1 MGASYTVGT
10 CTLKMPK
17 NKIAVGE
24 ILRGNLI
31 LNLKPGAKISQVSSS
46 IIGHELAKHITTT
59 SKGHKDTHIL
69 YEDTVSHEIFK
80 RFPSSLS
87 HGAINNDFSF
97 KIPNKLPASVQSSG
111 HDFELRHHYTIET
124 LINSGWGSYICKHE
138 INIKSISFQ
147 KTDDDYVA
155 PDLEISPTTSPKFK
169 AEPTYSMHKPGF
181 MSVSPVGIGNRYIDV
196 SAFYNFTGD
205 KDKKYKVRFRLVG
218 EHVYKLSFG
227 FTKKFSD
234 VIGEYECIIAPES
247 QKMIFENSMLVKP
260 DVSASY
266 LGKNASLTYKVFFT
280 IDDPTKY
287 LLKKVFEDSREIN
300 IKSSYDSSEEY
311 NQQAKLINTKLA
323 NFPKQFKE
331 FTDSIFA
338 ILFLIFVSGCL
349 LILQHREEL
358 ERALK
363 EKDGDILKLLEDRDT
378 LIKIF
383 KSSPSKESPKDSA
396 DK

>member
-1 MGASYTVGT
+1 MGSSYTVGT

-46 IIGHELAKHITTT
+46 LIGHELAKHITTT

-87 HGAINNDFSF
+87 QASIHNDFSF
-97 KIPNKLPASVQSSG
+97 KIPSKIPASVQSSG
-111 HDFELRHHYTIET
+111 HDYELRHHYTLDT
-124 LINSGWGSYICKHE
+124 VINAGWGSYICKHE

-147 KTDDDYVA
+147 KTDDDYVT
-155 PDLEISPTTSPKFK
+155 PDLQISTTTSPKYK
-169 AEPTYSMHKPGF
+169 AEPTHSMQKPGI
-181 MSVSPVGIGNRYIDV
+181 MSVSPVGVGNRYIDV
-196 SAFYNFTGD
+196 SALYNFTGY

-227 FTKKFSD
+227 FTKKFSN
-234 VIGEYECIIAPES
+234 VIGEYECEIVPES

-266 LGKNASLTYKVFFT
+266 LGKNASLTYKVFFS
-280 IDDPTKY
+280 IDDPAKY
-287 LLKKVFEDSREIN
+287 ILKTVFEDSRDIN
-300 IKSSYDSSEEY
+300 IRSSYDNSEEY
-311 NQQAKLINTKLA
+311 SQQVKLINTKLA
-323 NFPKQFKE
+323 NFPKKFKE
-331 FTDSIFA
+331 FTESIFA
-338 ILFLIFVSGCL
+338 ILILILVSGCL

-358 ERALK
+358 EKALK
-363 EKDGDILKLLEDRDT
+363 EKDGDIPKLLKDTDT

-383 KSSPSKESPKDSA
+383 KSSPPNESPKDSA